1 MTSTASPTRPHL
13 TSRRVRRTATVV
25 ATTAAAL
32 LLGPGVASAH
42 VSITTETAAPGSYST
57 VGFRVPNESDTAATT
72 TVEIQLPTDSPFS
85 FVSAQQAPGWTIST
99 TETTFPEP
107 VTVGA
112 VTVDKAVTTVT
123 FTADGAGLAP
133 HEFTVFSLLLGPI
146 PDVDSLTFGAIQT
159 YDDGEVVSWTDP
171 TPASGAE
178 PAHPA
183 PVLTVSGEATDGR
196 AHGGDD
202 GVSAAADGTT
212 TTTTAAAAPTADA
225 TARVL
230 GVAGIVVGL
239 AGLGSGV
246 VLARGRRQRSGPDE
260 RGAL

>member
-42 VSITTETAAPGSYST
+42 VSITTEPAAPGSYST

-72 TVEIQLPTDSPFS
+72 TVEIQLPADSPFS

-183 PVLTVSGEATDGR
+183 PVLDRQRRGHRRARPRWGRRRHRRRRRHDHHHDRCRRTD
-196 AHGGDD
+196 
-202 GVSAAADGTT
+202 
-212 TTTTAAAAPTADA
+212 
-225 TARVL
+225 
-230 GVAGIVVGL
+230 
-239 AGLGSGV
+239 
-246 VLARGRRQRSGPDE
+246 RGRHRAGTGSRGHRGRPGRSGQRCRPGP
-260 RGAL
+260 RPPAAVRA